1 MFLSAAA
8 ICGSAEGVVMASAG
22 GADGD
27 TNGHNVNSKI
37 VIPEKNIFP
46 LSMVPLKTSVH
57 LMCLLLDAGSKR
69 F

>member
-8 ICGSAEGVVMASAG
+8 ICGSAEGVVMASAAV
-22 GADGD
+22 ADCG
-27 TNGHNVNSKI
+27 TNGHIVYSKI
-37 VIPEKNIFP
+37 VIPGKNIFP
-46 LSMVPLKTSVH
+46 LGMVPLKTSVH